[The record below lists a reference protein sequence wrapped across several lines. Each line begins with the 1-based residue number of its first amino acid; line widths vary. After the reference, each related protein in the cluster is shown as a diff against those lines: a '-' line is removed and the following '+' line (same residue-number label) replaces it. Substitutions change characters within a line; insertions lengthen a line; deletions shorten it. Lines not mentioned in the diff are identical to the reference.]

1 MKSPFPGMDPYLE
14 DPAYWSD
21 FHSRFINAWCEA
33 IADALPP
40 QYEATLGERV
50 YLVEHDPE
58 ARKLGFPDV
67 ALTHGEQLAPT
78 SESSAG
84 TAATATLEPVTIP
97 LIILEGPRETYIE
110 ILHQPDRSLVAALE
124 LPSPANKEQP
134 GRTEYLAKRRALL
147 FQNVRSEKGDSPLE
161 DRGTVPFFGHLV
173 ELDLLFGGGRLP
185 LQQPLPPADYYYLV
199 SRGDHRPD
207 CQVYR
212 WMLRQP
218 LPTLP
223 VPLRA
228 PDADLHVD
236 LAAVF
241 ATAYERGRF
250 FRRLNYQRPAPAFL
264 REDDRR
270 WCEAILQ
277 QR

>member
-14 DPAYWSD
+14 HPAYRSED

-50 YLVEHDPE
+50 YLVEHIPE

-67 ALTHGEQLAPT
+67 AVSHGERPT
-78 SESSAG
+78 PSSQSPASTG
-84 TAATATLEPVTIP
+84 ATETLEPVTIP
-97 LIILEGPRETYIE
+97 LTILEGPRETYIE
-110 ILHQPDRSLVAALE
+110 ILYQPERSLVAALE
-124 LPSPANKEQP
+124 LLSPPPSPYPLPLAGEEGRVRGEAP

-147 FQNVRSEKGDSPLE
+147 VQNV
-161 DRGTVPFFGHLV
+161 HLA
-173 ELDLLFGGGRLP
+173 ELDLLFGGRRLP
-185 LQQPLPPADYYYLV
+185 LQQALPSADYYYLL
-199 SRGDHRPD
+199 SRGDQRPD

-212 WMLRQP
+212 WTVRQP

-223 VPLRA
+223 VPLRS
-228 PDADLHVD
+228 PDADLHID

-250 FRRLNYQRPAPAFL
+250 FRRLNYQGPVPAFL
-264 REDDRR
+264 REDNRR
-270 WCEAILQ
+270 WCEAIVRQ
-277 QR
+277 E